1 MIKRTA
7 RICRMLQILTENP
20 GRDFPLGY
28 FAELFDCAKSGVSQ
42 DIKTIRE
49 SLRDGGYGLVST
61 TAGAR
66 GGVRYVPFISGEK
79 ALESLRDIQSR
90 FQEKDRVLGS
100 GFLYTSDIMFDP
112 LIARGMARIFARR
125 FAESKA
131 TCVVTVETK
140 GIAIAAF
147 TAELLRIPLVVVR
160 RESKISEGSTVSINY
175 FSGSADRIQKMSLA
189 KRALRPGAR
198 ALIIDD
204 FMRGGGSVKGIQD
217 MLKEFDAQAV
227 GIGVVIVAQSGSR
240 KKIGDYFPLLLLDPD
255 EKDQDSETIRL
266 NPDIEEGWIS
276 RDPTQMGGPQ

>member
-1 MIKRTA
+1 MIRRTD

-20 GRDFPLGY
+20 GRDFSLGY
-28 FAELFDCAKSGVSQ
+28 FADLFDCAKSSVSQ
-42 DIKTIRE
+42 DMKTIRE
-49 SLRDGGYGLVST
+49 AVRESGYGLVHT
-61 TAGAR
+61 TTGAR
-66 GGVRYVPFISGEK
+66 GGVRYISYISGDK
-79 ALESLRDIQSR
+79 ALEILREIRRR
-90 FQEKDRVLGS
+90 FREKDRILGS

-112 LIARGMARIFARR
+112 LVARGVARIFARR
-125 FAESKA
+125 FADAQA

-147 TAELLRIPLVVVR
+147 TAELLHVPLIVLR

-204 FMRGGGSVKGIQD
+204 FMRGGGSIKGIQD
-217 MLKEFDAQAV
+217 MLGEFDAQAV
-227 GIGVVIVAQSGSR
+227 GIGVVIVAESSSR

-255 EKDQDSETIRL
+255 EESPEGEKIRV
-266 NPDIEEGWIS
+266 NPEIENKWARQEAA
-276 RDPTQMGGPQ
+276 QEK